1 MREIVRDLV
10 ALGMK
15 EYEAKVYAALVGIG
29 EGNAREIHI
38 ASGVP
43 RPRVYDILTS
53 LAGRGFVEV
62 RQGSPL
68 RYRPAEPG
76 VVTSELRGTIDGA
89 ADRALT
95 ALEDLT
101 LEARPSPAPIWYLD
115 GEWSIRR
122 HLEAL
127 VEGDHE
133 TLTVVCMLPSGPG
146 EYAALLTGAA
156 EKHTVEVIVPEE
168 AAAADRPD
176 GVRVVVS
183 GSFCPFFQDKIYG
196 KVFSRP
202 IDLEGSTFALE
213 YIFMA
218 DDEESLIVYTEN
230 GKRKGVIVTLPFIT
244 CVQHQFVRKMI
255 AESREAAEDPGQK
268 IYHQKGE
275 RISP

>member
-1 MREIVRDLV
+1 MDGIVRDLV

-43 RPRVYDILTS
+43 RPRVYDILEA
-53 LAGRGFVEV
+53 LAGMGFVEV

-76 VVTSELRGTIDGA
+76 VVTAKLRGTLEGA
-89 ADRALT
+89 ADRAL
-95 ALEDLT
+95 AGLEDLT
-101 LEARPSPAPIWYLD
+101 LDARPSPAPIWYLD

-122 HLEAL
+122 HLEAP
-127 VEGDHE
+127 VHSDY
-133 TLTVVCMLPSGPG
+133 TALTVVCMLPAGPG
-146 EYAALLTGAA
+146 EYAGLLLEAA
-156 EKHTVEVIVPEE
+156 GKHTVEVVVPEG
-168 AAAADRPD
+168 AAPEGPEGISVAVA
-176 GVRVVVS
+176 GA
-183 GSFCPFFQDKIYG
+183 FCPFFQEKIYG

-202 IDLEGSTFALE
+202 IDLEGSVFSLE

-230 GKRKGVIVTLPFIT
+230 GKRKAVIITLPFIT

-255 AESREAAEDPGQK
+255 AESRESTAGSGQK
-268 IYHQKGE
+268 IYYHKGE
-275 RISP
+275 RVSP

>member
-1 MREIVRDLV
+1 MDQIVRDLV

-43 RPRVYDILTS
+43 RPRVYDILEG
-53 LAGRGFVEV
+53 LAGKGCVEV

-68 RYRPAEPG
+68 RYRPQEPG
-76 VVTSELRGTIDGA
+76 AVTAKLRGALEGA
-89 ADRALT
+89 ADRAL
-95 ALEDLT
+95 AGLEEVSI
-101 LEARPSPAPIWYLD
+101 EARKTPAPIWYLE

-122 HLEAL
+122 HLGAL
-127 VEGDHE
+127 VHGDYAA
-133 TLTVVCMLPSGPG
+133 LTVVCMLRSGPG
-146 EYAALLTGAA
+146 EYAALLSEASMR
-156 EKHTVEVIVPEE
+156 HTVDVVVP
-168 AAAADRPD
+168 AGAVLPGCPD
-176 GVRVVVS
+176 GVRVTVA
-183 GSFCPFFQDKIYG
+183 GEFCPFFQEKIYG

-202 IDLEGSTFALE
+202 IDLEGSVFSLE

-230 GKRKGVIVTLPFIT
+230 GKRKGVIITLPFVT

-255 AESREAAEDPGQK
+255 AEGRDAASASGQK
-268 IYHQKGE
+268 LYHGGE
-275 RISP
+275 RVSP